1 MSLTTTSQSN
11 TSTLPGLDAAIASRE
26 KTAVTLALLFL
37 LFLGLLDVQI
47 ISPILPALA
56 ADFQTS
62 IAAAGVAV
70 TIYAAAASAC
80 ALVIGPLSD
89 HFGRLLFLRWA
100 AAFFGLAAG
109 LAWFAPSFPVYL
121 AARLF
126 AGAAGGV
133 ISACVIAQIA
143 DLFPYEARGR
153 AMGWIGAMY
162 FAAAV
167 VGVPA
172 GAWMAGSWGWRFI
185 YVILVALA
193 IIVAVLLFRRR
204 ASFTH
209 ALPALAQAPQT
220 EDWSFARLITQQ
232 TKAYAH
238 YWRMPVTRRGLL
250 LALAF
255 AATAS
260 GLLTYLGAWLNAAF
274 GMTAPQIGL
283 VFLVTGLASTI
294 TAFSGGW
301 WSDRFGK
308 RRLIVISSGLL
319 VAVLPGLAHVTTMVQ
334 LYLACAAGGVFLAL
348 REGPFQALLTELVP
362 AQQRGAY
369 LALRNFTSQLT
380 IAASAAACGFL
391 YEHFG
396 FRAICYF
403 AAGFSLL
410 AMFVAARTA
419 DPAERDGSTKVA

>member
-1 MSLTTTSQSN
+1 MSLTTTPQSHA
-11 TSTLPGLDAAIASRE
+11 STVPAPIASHE
-26 KTAVTLALLFL
+26 KTPVTLALLFL

-47 ISPILPALA
+47 ISPILPELA
-56 ADFQTS
+56 ADFHTS
-62 IAAAGVAV
+62 IAAAGAAV

-100 AAFFGLAAG
+100 ATLFGLAAG
-109 LAWFAPSFPVYL
+109 LAWFAPSFPIYL

-193 IIVAVLLFRRR
+193 VIVAVLLFRRR
-204 ASFTH
+204 ASFAH
-209 ALPALAQAPQT
+209 ALPALAQEPPQT
-220 EDWSFARLITQQ
+220 DDWNFARLITQQ
-232 TKAYAH
+232 AKAYAH
-238 YWRMPVTRRGLL
+238 YWRMPVMRRGLL

-260 GLLTYLGAWLNAAF
+260 GLLTYLGAWLTAAF
-274 GMTAPQIGL
+274 GMTTSQIGL

-301 WSDRFGK
+301 WSDRIGK
-308 RRLIVISSGLL
+308 RRLIMISSGLL
-319 VAVLPGLAHVTTMVQ
+319 VAVLPGLAHVATIVQ
-334 LYLACAAGGVFLAL
+334 LYLACAAGGMFLAL

-369 LALRNFTSQLT
+369 LALRNFTSQIT

-391 YEHFG
+391 YEQFG

-410 AMFVAARTA
+410 AMFVAARIT
-419 DPAERDGSTKVA
+419 DPAEA

>member
-11 TSTLPGLDAAIASRE
+11 TSTLPGPDAAIASRE

-56 ADFQTS
+56 ADFHTS

-410 AMFVAARTA
+410 AMFVAARIT
-419 DPAERDGSTKVA
+419 DPAEA